1 MMTGIQG
8 PFLREL
14 SVAPV
19 QPRSPGG
26 SPGPIDAFT
35 PQEQLGGEISMR
47 DMMRFKAGPPPAT
60 QADQA
65 VYARTV
71 QRLEGG
77 LGLTQAEHQTL
88 KKGFAGEPQ
97 LQALLSHDKPRPGG
111 AAGPARSAGDVKQG
125 LLQRLGD
132 ALREECEKMGEKCLK
147 TSESISKAAKEF
159 GSNPRLAKLCPTLGV
174 LASAIGSLANGI
186 RGISGQGDPK
196 QMAADLAKAVKD
208 LLKLMEKTPLKNMA
222 KAGTKL
228 LPGLGELTT
237 GWDIYSA
244 TRKAAACSKKGDKGA
259 ALAWSVV
266 ASLNTLAFSLRA
278 TCDLAAVIT
287 ALTVGGAAPGTGPVM
302 AGCEAVVGVLAGASE
317 LVAMALD

>member
-14 SVAPV
+14 TAPRM
-19 QPRSPGG
+19 QSRLPGEG
-26 SPGPIDAFT
+26 AGPIDVFS
-35 PQEQLGGEISMR
+35 PQEQVGGEISMR
-47 DMMRFKAGPPPAT
+47 DMMRFKAGAPAVSA
-60 QADQA
+60 ADQA

-71 QRLEGG
+71 QRLDGG

-88 KKGFAGEPQ
+88 KKGFTGEPQ
-97 LQALLSHDKPRPGG
+97 LQALLCHDKPRPGG
-111 AAGPARSAGDVKQG
+111 AGATGSASEVKQG
-125 LLQRLGD
+125 LLRRLGD

-147 TSESISKAAKEF
+147 TAESISKAAKEF
-159 GSNPRLAKLCPTLGV
+159 GSIPRLSKLSPMLGI
-174 LASAIGSLANGI
+174 LSSAIGSLANGI

-208 LLKLMEKTPLKNMA
+208 LLKLMEKTPLKNLA

-237 GWDIYSA
+237 GWDVYSA
-244 TRKAAACSKKGDKGA
+244 TRKADACAKKGDKGG
-259 ALAWSVV
+259 ALAWAVV

-278 TCDLAAVIT
+278 SCDLAAVIT

-317 LVAMALD
+317 LVAMAVD